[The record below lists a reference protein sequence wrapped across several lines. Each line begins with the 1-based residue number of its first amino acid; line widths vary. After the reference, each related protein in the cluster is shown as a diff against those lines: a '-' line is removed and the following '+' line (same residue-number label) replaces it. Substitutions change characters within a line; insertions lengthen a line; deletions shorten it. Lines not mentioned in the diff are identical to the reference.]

1 MVSRVGSKVN
11 FSGCDYRLTALF
23 ACCVAWGGGSIHLPM
38 TLSSSLRKRGI
49 LLSITH
55 AACVISPFSPAQ
67 LLSTLWTVALQ
78 APLSM
83 GFSRQEHWSGL
94 PCPPPGDLPDPGVKP
109 TSLTSPAL
117 AGGFFTISATWE
129 ALLHSVCYTKQ
140 LNSSCC
146 CLSKL
151 WTKSVLSPLLLV

>member
-1 MVSRVGSKVN
+1 M
-11 FSGCDYRLTALF
+11 
-23 ACCVAWGGGSIHLPM
+23 WLPAYCAVC
-38 TLSSSLRKRGI
+38 LLCSLRGRVYSPPHDTFLICKEEGI